1 MKKYLVTLIAIINI
15 CFCSTAQRIEV
26 FGGYSYGSLVAKLPG
41 ITPPYDNGVL
51 APMVS
56 DPQSN
61 NNSALTLGVN
71 VRIIKNLYLG
81 LSWTGASKAKI
92 KMHYYGSPVMDYV
105 EQSSNAIMFNVK
117 YNWLK
122 FWKINLYSRAGIGAI
137 FFSKPTL
144 SDWFTEWEHHL
155 EWRDGKPEACKRM
168 AWQVSFVGVEFR
180 PIKWVGVFAEGGLG
194 RQGALLAGLK
204 VFI

>member
-1 MKKYLVTLIAIINI
+1 MKKLFITLVALSYI
-15 CFCSTAQRIEV
+15 CFNLSAQRVEI

-61 NNSALTLGVN
+61 NSALTLGVN
-71 VRIIKNLYLG
+71 VRIIKNLSLG

-155 EWRDGKPEACKRM
+155 EWRDGKPEACKRL

>member
-1 MKKYLVTLIAIINI
+1 MKQYLITLITIIGI
-15 CFCSTAQRIEV
+15 CLCSSAQRVEV

-71 VRIIKNLYLG
+71 VRIIKNLSLG

-92 KMHYYGSPVMDYV
+92 KMHYYGSSVMDYV

-117 YNWLK
+117 YDWLK

-155 EWRDGKPEACKRM
+155 EWRDGKPEACKRL

>member
-1 MKKYLVTLIAIINI
+1 MKKYLITLITIIGI
-15 CFCSTAQRIEV
+15 CLCSSAQRVEV

-71 VRIIKNLYLG
+71 VRIIKNLSLG

-92 KMHYYGSPVMDYV
+92 KMHYYGSSVMDYV

-117 YNWLK
+117 YDWLK

-155 EWRDGKPEACKRM
+155 EWRDGKPEACKRL

>member
-1 MKKYLVTLIAIINI
+1 MKQYLITLIAIISI
-15 CFCSTAQRIEV
+15 CFCSSAQRVEV

-61 NNSALTLGVN
+61 NSALTLGVN
-71 VRIIKNLYLG
+71 VRIIKNLSLG

-155 EWRDGKPEACKRM
+155 EWRDGKPEACKRL

>member
-1 MKKYLVTLIAIINI
+1 MKQYLITLIAIISI
-15 CFCSTAQRIEV
+15 CFCSSAQRVEV

-61 NNSALTLGVN
+61 NSALTLGVN
-71 VRIIKNLYLG
+71 VRIIKNLSLG

-155 EWRDGKPEACKRM
+155 EWRDGKPEACKRL

-180 PIKWVGVFAEGGLG
+180 PIKWVGVFAEGGIG

>member
-15 CFCSTAQRIEV
+15 CFCSSAQRVEI

-41 ITPPYDNGVL
+41 ITPPFNEAVN

-56 DPQSN
+56 EPQSN
-61 NNSALTLGVN
+61 KNSALTLGVN
-71 VRIIKNLYLG
+71 VRIINNLSIG
-81 LSWTGASKAKI
+81 LSWTGVSKSKI
-92 KMHYYGSPVMDYV
+92 KMHYYGSPVMDDV

-117 YNWLK
+117 YDWLK
-122 FWKINLYSRAGIGAI
+122 FWKINFYSRAGIGAI
-137 FFSKPTL
+137 FFSKPSFSEKL
-144 SDWFTEWEHHL
+144 L
-155 EWRDGKPEACKRM
+155 EWDYNLEWPDGKPEAYKRL
-168 AWQVSFVGVEFR
+168 AWQVSFVGVEYR

>member
-1 MKKYLVTLIAIINI
+1 M
-15 CFCSTAQRIEV
+15 
-26 FGGYSYGSLVAKLPG
+26 PG
-41 ITPPYDNGVL
+41 ITPPYDKGVL

-71 VRIIKNLYLG
+71 VRIIKNLSLG

-92 KMHYYGSPVMDYV
+92 KMHYYGSSVMDYV

-117 YNWLK
+117 YDWLK

-155 EWRDGKPEACKRM
+155 EWRDGKPEACKRL

>member
-1 MKKYLVTLIAIINI
+1 MKKYLITLITIIGI
-15 CFCSTAQRIEV
+15 CFCSSAQRVEV

-71 VRIIKNLYLG
+71 VRIIKNLSLG

-155 EWRDGKPEACKRM
+155 EWRDGKPEACKRL
-168 AWQVSFVGVEFR
+168 AWQVSFVGIEYR

>member
-1 MKKYLVTLIAIINI
+1 MKRIFITFFSLLCLYFASSAK
-15 CFCSTAQRIEV
+15 RIEV

-41 ITPPYDNGVL
+41 ITPPFNVAVN

-56 DPQSN
+56 EPQGN
-61 NNSALTLGVN
+61 NNGALTLGVN
-71 VRIIKNLYLG
+71 IRIIKNLSLG
-81 LSWTGASKAKI
+81 LSWTGISKAKI
-92 KMHYYGSPVMDYV
+92 KMHYYGSPVMDDV

-117 YNWLK
+117 YDWLK

-137 FFSKPTL
+137 FFSKPSFSEKL
-144 SDWFTEWEHHL
+144 LDWDYNL
-155 EWRDGKPEACKRM
+155 EWRDGKPESCKRL
-168 AWQVSFVGVEFR
+168 AWQVSFVGVEYR
-180 PIKWVGVFAEGGLG
+180 PIKWVGIFAEGGLG